1 MNGKHRT
8 YEKSPTMDTKK
19 EWPAAL
25 RLVWL
30 TGGLVAISEPES
42 NVVLIQTSVNGRKI
56 AQFNISAYPA
66 LFSGLTVRGFKI
78 IGTTFVTGV
87 DQLEATRAQEFRVA
101 GLNGGWRLWDTFQA
115 WRNIV
120 SASAKVNNM
129 KLLDIASRIAAGL
142 QYSEMRLY
150 DLAMSYSAQ
159 LHAHLKN
166 DEPKEMQA
174 FTDTFSPGVYKDI
187 HALFWEMAVLRDVL
201 AQFVAVFC
209 LGRDD
214 ATTLSGL
221 RKSLKKVPSADA
233 DAMHFLN
240 LSDKDA
246 AGWMATFGA
255 YRDCFT
261 HSAPLHQVEGVSWA
275 IQDLLTLEDGKTV
288 PQIYYPLPPDA
299 DDLSRRRTR
308 GPLFTSL
315 KEMAENSGRKR
326 ERASEPDAMEYLH
339 TCLCQFTDLAA
350 QLLNR
355 SPLPPRPVTITK
367 ADIIGE
373 IKVSRL

>member
-1 MNGKHRT
+1 MSHDVPRLLMP
-8 YEKSPTMDTKK
+8 PTNPNNT
-19 EWPAAL
+19 WPAAL
-25 RLVWL
+25 RMVWL
-30 TGGLVAISEPES
+30 TGGLVATNEPES
-42 NVVLIQTSVNGRKI
+42 NLVSVQTSVNGRKL
-56 AQFNISAYPA
+56 AAFNIPAYPA
-66 LFSGLTVRGFKI
+66 LFSSLVVRGFKI
-78 IGTTFVTGV
+78 IGTTFVTGP
-87 DQLEATRAQEFRVA
+87 DQLEGTRAAEFRVA

-120 SASAKVNNM
+120 SAAAKINDM
-129 KLLDIASRIAAGL
+129 KLLDIASRISTGL
-142 QYSEMRLY
+142 QFSEMRLY

-159 LHAHLKN
+159 LHAHLKS

-221 RKSLKKVPSADA
+221 RKSLNKTPSTDA
-233 DAMHFLN
+233 DALRFVT
-240 LSDKDA
+240 LSEKDQS
-246 AGWMATFGA
+246 GWMATFGA

-275 IQDLLTLEDGKTV
+275 IQDLLTLKDGKTV

-299 DDLSRRRTR
+299 EELSRRRSK

-315 KEMAENSGRKR
+315 KEMAENSARKR
-326 ERASEPDAMEYLH
+326 ERSSEPDALEYLH
-339 TCLCQFTDLAA
+339 GCLGQFTELAA
-350 QLLNR
+350 QLIGR
-355 SPLPPRPVTITK
+355 SPLPPRPVVITQD
-367 ADIIGE
+367 DIIGA
-373 IKVSRL
+373 IKVTRG